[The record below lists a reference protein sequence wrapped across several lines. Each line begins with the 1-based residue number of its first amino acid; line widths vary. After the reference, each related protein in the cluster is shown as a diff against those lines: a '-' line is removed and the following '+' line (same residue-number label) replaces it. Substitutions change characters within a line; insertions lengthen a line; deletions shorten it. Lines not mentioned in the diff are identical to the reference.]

1 MQSRRALARPGEF
14 TLRAVAHGKMDLV
27 QAEAVREFIE
37 AQTEEQAKTAL
48 RQIGGSVSRRIQPV
62 KDKLV
67 DVIAHL
73 EAGID
78 FAEDD
83 VDVPANTSVVE
94 GIRPLR
100 EALNVLRESFGY
112 GRILSKGLRVVIL
125 GKPNVGKSSLF
136 NRLLSSDRAIVSDI
150 PGTTRDVLTETNQH
164 CWSAAMPG

>member
-1 MQSRRALARPGEF
+1 MRAQRAPRLAGPGEF

-48 RQIGGSVSRRIQPV
+48 RQMEGSVSRRIQPV
-62 KDKLV
+62 KDRLV

-94 GIRPLR
+94 
-100 EALNVLRESFGY
+100 AS
-112 GRILSKGLRVVIL
+112 GRCA
-125 GKPNVGKSSLF
+125 KP
-136 NRLLSSDRAIVSDI
+136 
-150 PGTTRDVLTETNQH
+150 
-164 CWSAAMPG
+164 